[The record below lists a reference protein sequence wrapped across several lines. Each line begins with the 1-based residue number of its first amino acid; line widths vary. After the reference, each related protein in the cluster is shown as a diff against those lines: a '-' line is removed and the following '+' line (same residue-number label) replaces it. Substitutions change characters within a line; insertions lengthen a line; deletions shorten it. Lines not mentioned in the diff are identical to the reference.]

1 PSPLAAEAREV
12 QLSRLPPDEA
22 RALASELLSTSAA
35 GSPRAELS
43 ADAIAEEAGG
53 HPLFID
59 ELVRHALAARADRG
73 APLHLEDALWD
84 RVRRLDADAQ
94 RVLELVAVAG
104 GPIVQ
109 AAAARAADIDFA
121 TFAQHAAT
129 LRAANLVRTTGTRQA
144 DLIEPY
150 HDRVRATIE
159 SHRTA
164 AEVRRAHERIALG
177 LEATGRADAEAL
189 AMHWQGAGENDKA
202 AAYATQAAERAYK
215 ALAFD
220 RAAQLYRQ
228 TLVMRPPGA
237 PDVASLQVRL
247 GDALAQTG
255 RGAEAARAYLSAA
268 ERSAPTDAL
277 ELKRRAAEQLL
288 RAGHVDEGLHA
299 MTPVLAA
306 VKLRVPE
313 SPRAALMS
321 LLWRRAQL
329 RMRGVSFKRR
339 QPSEVAPSVL
349 ARVDAAWSAAVG
361 LGNVDTIR
369 GADFATRHLLLALK
383 AGEPSR
389 VARALAFEAC
399 LTAAMGADGVAR
411 ANALAAEAEKIADEV
426 KDAHATGLAVAAR
439 AIALHMNGHWRDC
452 LPFFDEAERIFRERC
467 TGVAWELATGNPL
480 RSYSLARLGELTE
493 LSKNV
498 TAVLQEAEQRG
509 D

>member
-1 PSPLAAEAREV
+1 M
-12 QLSRLPPDEA
+12 
-22 RALASELLSTSAA
+22 
-35 GSPRAELS
+35 
-43 ADAIAEEAGG
+43 
-53 HPLFID
+53 
-59 ELVRHALAARADRG
+59 
-73 APLHLEDALWD
+73 
-84 RVRRLDADAQ
+84 
-94 RVLELVAVAG
+94 
-104 GPIVQ
+104 
-109 AAAARAADIDFA
+109 
-121 TFAQHAAT
+121 
-129 LRAANLVRTTGTRQA
+129 RTTGTRQA

-177 LEATGRADAEAL
+177 LESTGRADPEAL
-189 AMHWQGAGENDKA
+189 AMHWQGAGDNDKA
-202 AAYATQAAERAYK
+202 AAYSTQAAERAYK

-220 RAAQLYRQ
+220 CAAQLYRQ

-237 PDVASLQVRL
+237 ADVATLQVRL

-268 ERSAPTDAL
+268 NRSAPTDAL
-277 ELKRRAAEQLL
+277 ELRRRAAEQLL
-288 RAGHVDEGLHA
+288 RAGHVDDGLQA
-299 MTPVLAA
+299 MVPVLAA

-313 SPRAALMS
+313 SPRAAIIS

-329 RMRGVSFKRR
+329 RMRGLKFKRR
-339 QPSEVAPSVL
+339 QASELAPAVL
-349 ARVDAAWSAAVG
+349 ARVDAAWSAAIG

-369 GADFATRHLLLALK
+369 GADFATRHLLLALE

-426 KDAHATGLAVAAR
+426 NDAHATGLAVAAR

-467 TGVAWELATGNPL
+467 TGVNWELATGNLL
-480 RSYSLARLGELTE
+480 RSYSLARLGELIE

-498 TAVLQEAEQRG
+498 TQFLQEAEQRG
-509 D
+509 NLYGSTVLRMGEPNLIWLAIDLPDEARSECEEGIRAGRSAAFTSSTSTSTSP